1 MTVEQLGFYV
11 LFGGFALTA
20 LAETLW
26 PRYAWTLRER
36 AQHLARNLVL
46 WALFLLVISLL
57 VNWLLAPL
65 SAAARMHGLGLLNL
79 WPVPYWLAFI
89 IGFLFAD
96 FSDYVLHRASHRF
109 RALWLLHAVHHSD
122 PRLDVST
129 SLRQHPLFFV
139 ATLSIRALLTVALGA
154 PVEAHAVRDVCG
166 VATSHLHHAAIGWTA
181 KGIACWQRWI
191 GWLIVTPAAHWA
203 HHDPD
208 PALTNSNYGQVLSLW
223 DHLFGTFHPP
233 ALPTRDSGLDAL
245 RDGRWQ
251 TVTGMLLTPWRAR
264 RFDRF

>member
-1 MTVEQLGFYV
+1 M
-11 LFGGFALTA
+11 FGGFALTA

-96 FSDYVLHRASHRF
+96 FSDYVLAPCQPPLPRTLAAACGAPLR
-109 RALWLLHAVHHSD
+109 

-154 PVEAHAVRDVCG
+154 PVEAHACAMSAVRRP
-166 VATSHLHHAAIGWTA
+166 SHLHHAAIGWTA
-181 KGIACWQRWI
+181 KAS
-191 GWLIVTPAAHWA
+191 PAGSAG
-203 HHDPD
+203 
-208 PALTNSNYGQVLSLW
+208 SVG
-223 DHLFGTFHPP
+223 
-233 ALPTRDSGLDAL
+233 
-245 RDGRWQ
+245 
-251 TVTGMLLTPWRAR
+251 
-264 RFDRF
+264 